1 MNRSKSQLPIIYKK
15 GPYMLL
21 NKKNKE
27 NIKEENEKEKENEK
41 NNLQKKQE
49 MEQHKNLENYIEEKG
64 LPLAF
69 NVIFSELISKQIM
82 PENFFTYTSLRLRE
96 IGKEI
101 EGLKIKEPTYIDRL
115 QEKIPDK
122 RLKTDGDKQI
132 KEEDIF
138 MTAQH
143 KK

>member
-1 MNRSKSQLPIIYKK
+1 MNRSKSQLPIINKK

-21 NKKNKE
+21 NQNNKE
-27 NIKEENEKEKENEK
+27 NIKEENENEK
-41 NNLQKKQE
+41 NILQKKQE
-49 MEQHKNLENYIEEKG
+49 MEHHKKLENYIEEKG

-115 QEKIPDK
+115 KEKIPDK

-132 KEEDIF
+132 KEDDIF
-138 MTAQH
+138 MTAQQ

>member
-15 GPYMLL
+15 GPYNLL

-27 NIKEENEKEKENEK
+27 NIKEENENENEK
-41 NNLQKKQE
+41 NILQKKQE
-49 MEQHKNLENYIEEKG
+49 MEQHKKLENYIEEKG

-138 MTAQH
+138 MTEQQ

>member
-15 GPYMLL
+15 SPYIQL
-21 NKKNKE
+21 NKNNKE
-27 NIKEENEKEKENEK
+27 NIKEENGTENENEK
-41 NNLQKKQE
+41 NNILKKQE
-49 MEQHKNLENYIEEKG
+49 MEKYKKLENYIEDKG

-96 IGKEI
+96 IGREI
-101 EGLKIKEPTYIDRL
+101 EGLKIKDPTYIDRP

>member
-15 GPYMLL
+15 SPYIQL
-21 NKKNKE
+21 NKNNKE
-27 NIKEENEKEKENEK
+27 NIKEENGTENENEK
-41 NNLQKKQE
+41 NNILKKQE
-49 MEQHKNLENYIEEKG
+49 MEKYKKLENYIEDKG

-96 IGKEI
+96 IGREI
-101 EGLKIKEPTYIDRL
+101 EGLKIKDPTYIDRP
-115 QEKIPDK
+115 QEKMPDK